1 MASKLKK
8 MLQLSDREELT
19 EETRESAPEMEIK
32 IPNADSDDSEIEI
45 SETEPHD
52 KAERESDKA
61 PKRKSQ
67 KEKSQKNPRKKRGGA
82 VPISF
87 VLKLLGVFALAL
99 VVVIGIAFLR
109 TSSLKAENKSL
120 KTENAKLKAENK
132 KNAKSLEDALAQ
144 LKKSGV
150 VVVDTDEMFQNV
162 TVAGKEY
169 KFLGAVSDFTKAGY
183 KLTALREET
192 ATLVPGGKLEK
203 DAFLTDKNG
212 NKIGIIIRNLS
223 DENQK
228 VSDCTITKLVF
239 AKENFSEKVA
249 LAEGIDM
256 DSTTEKVLTEKGF
269 EKAKDGSY
277 QYVSSVYEDDAIKI
291 TFDSDGNIAE
301 ITMERQVSEAD
312 AEATT
317 QAQ

>member
-19 EETRESAPEMEIK
+19 EETREPAPEMEIK

-52 KAERESDKA
+52 KAARESDKA
-61 PKRKSQ
+61 PKR
-67 KEKSQKNPRKKRGGA
+67 KSQKNPRKKRGGA

-99 VVVIGIAFLR
+99 AVVIGIAFLR

-120 KTENAKLKAENK
+120 KAENAKLKAENK

-203 DAFLTDKNG
+203 DAFLTDKSG

-239 AKENFSEKVA
+239 AKESFSEKVA